1 MKNLLWLDDVRNPH
15 ENNWLVFSPIPL
27 DELTE
32 VIWVKSYNELVEH
45 IIEWGVPDAVA
56 FDHDLHFD
64 HYGIKQEDWEEY
76 YITEKDSS
84 KYTGFNAAYFL
95 IKYCEIHKCPLP
107 LWNCQ
112 SANIVG
118 KENINSLLNNFK
130 KFQDESN
137 NRILPSRG

>member
-1 MKNLLWLDDVRNPH
+1 MVLLWLDDTRDCFEDNGK
-15 ENNWLVFSPIPL
+15 WLVFSPIPL

-32 VIWVKSYNELVEH
+32 VIWVKSYNEFCEYLE
-45 IIEWGVPDAVA
+45 EWGIPDACC
-56 FDHDLHFD
+56 FDHDLSLVQVEK
-64 HYGIKQEDWEEY
+64 GIVKEVLPEE
-76 YITEKDSS
+76 EK
-84 KYTGFNAAYFL
+84 TGKDCADFL
-95 IKYCEIHKCPLP
+95 VNYCMSNGTPLP
-107 LWNCQ
+107 IWNCQ